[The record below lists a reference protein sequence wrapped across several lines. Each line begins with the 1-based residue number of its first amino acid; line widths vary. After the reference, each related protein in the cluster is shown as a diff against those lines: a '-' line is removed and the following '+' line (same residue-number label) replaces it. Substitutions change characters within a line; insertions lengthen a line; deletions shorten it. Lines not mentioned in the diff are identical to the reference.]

1 MTNPL
6 LAFLR
11 GIRRVW
17 ADHGRRRAQ
26 HHGRVPEVIVHDPGA
41 TRAQNLDDPF
51 LDKKAQER
59 AATLIAR
66 AAQSSETQREPRTPV
81 KKPSKDR

>member
-6 LAFLR
+6 LAFF
-11 GIRRVW
+11 RRVW
-17 ADHGRRRAQ
+17 ADHSRRRAQ
-26 HHGRVPEVIVHDPGA
+26 YNSRVPEVIVHDPGA
-41 TRAQNLDDPF
+41 NKAQNLDDPF

-66 AAQSSETQREPRTPV
+66 AAQNRETQLGPRTPV
-81 KKPSKDR
+81 KKPSKDG